1 MILLV
6 TRLNVESNEG
16 LGLVRRDVLC
26 VGLSSKGQLRR
37 RISSSK
43 DRLSRVF
50 FFERTCTGGLLWNM
64 EAFFRESCIGGL
76 LLCSVFFFFLPDAG
90 TCLSI
95 TYNNLAFKNKNNN
108 FVDQNSHKYCLI
120 FYNIQLE

>member
-26 VGLSSKGQLRR
+26 VGLSS
-37 RISSSK
+37 SK

-64 EAFFRESCIGGL
+64 KAFFRQSCIGGL

-108 FVDQNSHKYCLI
+108 FVDQNSRKY
-120 FYNIQLE
+120 